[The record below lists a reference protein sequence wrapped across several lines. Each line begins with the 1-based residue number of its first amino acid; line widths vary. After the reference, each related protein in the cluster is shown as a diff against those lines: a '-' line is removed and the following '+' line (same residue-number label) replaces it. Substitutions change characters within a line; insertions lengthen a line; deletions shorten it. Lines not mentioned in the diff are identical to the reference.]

1 MNQIKQIHAHTLR
14 NNIDQSHFLVTRL
27 LQIPNLLYAHSLL
40 RSTPSPTTSL
50 FNKLLH
56 AYSSHG
62 PFHQCLSLYSR
73 MRLHASLSPSPPSF
87 TFLFSACASFNQPF
101 HGRALHAQLLKFGFT
116 FDAFVSTSLL
126 AMYSKCGLLNSARK
140 LFDEMPERDVA
151 SWNSMLDGYAKSGDL
166 ARAKELFEAMPLRN
180 VISWTSMVSGYCQNG
195 CYEDAVKMFVRMWES
210 GGVRPN
216 EVTLASVLPACAN
229 LGSLEL
235 GERIER
241 YARENGFMRNLFV
254 ANALVEMFAKCGDI
268 RNAWRVFEEVGDR
281 RNLCSWNSM
290 IMGLAVHGS
299 WKDALELFDD
309 MKARGTIPDDITFV
323 GVLMACTHGG
333 LVDRGRSYF
342 RSMEREFSIA
352 PKLEHYGCMVDLLGR
367 AGCLKEAYN
376 LITSM
381 PMKPDSVIW
390 GALLGACS
398 FHGEVG
404 LAEIAVEFLSELEP
418 WNAGNHVILSNIY
431 ASSGQWD
438 GVAKE
443 WKLMKWKKYRKTA
456 GYSFIEFGG
465 SMHKFHVEDKSHP
478 RAEEI
483 YAMLNE
489 VSLAMKLLG
498 YASDLDHQLDCY
510 G

>member
-14 NNIDQSHFLVTRL
+14 NNIDQSHFLITRL
-27 LQIPNLLYAHSLL
+27 LQLPNLLYAHSILL
-40 RSTPSPTTSL
+40 HSSLSSSPSSISPL
-50 FNKLLH
+50 FNTLLH
-56 AYSSHG
+56 SYSSHG
-62 PFHQCLSLYSR
+62 PFHHCISLFNSLLL
-73 MRLHASLSPSPPSF
+73 LHPSPPSF
-87 TFLFSACASFNQPF
+87 TSLLSACASFNQPF
-101 HGRALHAQLLKFGFT
+101 HGRALHALLLKFGFI
-116 FDAFVSTSLL
+116 FDPFVSTSLL
-126 AMYSKCGLLNSARK
+126 TMYSKCGLVDSATK
-140 LFDEMPERDVA
+140 VFDEMPYRDVA
-151 SWNSMLDGYAKSGDL
+151 SWNSLLDGYAKSGDL
-166 ARAKELFEAMPLRN
+166 MRAQELFDSIPVRN
-180 VISWTSMVSGYCQNG
+180 VISWTSMVAGFCQNG
-195 CYEDAVKMFVRMWES
+195 RYEDALQVFVKMWEDCE
-210 GGVRPN
+210 VRPN

-235 GERIER
+235 GKRIE
-241 YARENGFMRNLFV
+241 
-254 ANALVEMFAKCGDI
+254 
-268 RNAWRVFEEVGDR
+268 RNAWRMFEEIGDR

-299 WKDALELFDD
+299 WKDALELFHD
-309 MKARGTIPDDITFV
+309 MKARRITPDDITFI

-333 LVDRGRSYF
+333 LVEHGRTYF
-342 RSMEREFSIA
+342 RSMEREFQIS

-367 AGCLKEAYN
+367 AGCLREAYD
-376 LITSM
+376 LSKSM

-404 LAEIAVEFLSELEP
+404 LAEIAAEFLSELEP

-443 WKLMKWKKYRKTA
+443 WKLMKWKKYRKIA
-456 GYSFIEFGG
+456 GHSFIEVGG
-465 SMHKFHVEDKSHP
+465 KMDKFLVEDKSHP

-489 VSLAMKLLG
+489 VTLAMKLLQ
-498 YASDLDHQLDCY
+498 YFPDLDYHLECY
-510 G
+510 D